1 MWQNL
6 KDYSYDERELITE
19 GARRAASLRRTIRKF
34 SDKTVEEKIINLA
47 IGDALL
53 APAPHHSEPFRFI
66 VLRNDVVRHTE
77 IRNKLLDEM
86 RSAWISDLKE
96 IDKKETKEVSRRIS
110 KGDILRT
117 APVMILPIV
126 NLDYGA
132 HSYSDERRQGSER
145 DMFMVAGG
153 AAVENLM
160 IRLAAEGLGS
170 AWISSTIFT
179 QGIVRKQ
186 FGLSKGALALG
197 AVVVGYP
204 AEIARERTARNVE
217 NYIIPLS

>member
-1 MWQNL
+1 M
-6 KDYSYDERELITE
+6 KDNTLDEMDLIKE
-19 GARRAASLRRTIRKF
+19 GARGAAGLRRTIRKF
-34 SDKTVEEKIINLA
+34 SDKTVDQEIINLA

-86 RSAWISDLKE
+86 KSAWIADLKE
-96 IDKKETKEVSRRIS
+96 IDKKETEEVSRRIT
-110 KGDILRT
+110 KGDIVRT

-126 NLDYGA
+126 NLDFGA
-132 HSYSDERRQGSER
+132 HTYPDERRQGSER

-160 IRLAAEGLGS
+160 IRLSAEGLGS

-179 QGIVRKQ
+179 PEIVRKH
-186 FGLSKGALALG
+186 FELSEGALALG

-204 AEIARERTARNVE
+204 AEIARERTAKNVE
-217 NYIIPLS
+217 NYLISLPLP

>member
-1 MWQNL
+1 M
-6 KDYSYDERELITE
+6 KDNTLDEMELITE
-19 GARRAASLRRTIRKF
+19 GARRASSLRRTIRKF

-66 VLRNDVVRHTE
+66 VLRNDIVRHTE

-86 RSAWISDLKE
+86 KSAWIADLKE
-96 IDKKETKEVSRRIS
+96 IDKKETEEVSRRIS
-110 KGDILRT
+110 KGDIVRT

-132 HSYSDERRQGSER
+132 HTYPDERRQGSER

-179 QGIVRKQ
+179 QEIVRKQ
-186 FGLSKGALALG
+186 FGLSRGALALG

-204 AEIARERTARNVE
+204 AEIARERPPKVAE
-217 NYIIPLS
+217 NYILSI

>member
-1 MWQNL
+1 L
-6 KDYSYDERELITE
+6 KDNTLDEMELITE
-19 GARRAASLRRTIRKF
+19 GARGAASLRRTIRKF

-66 VLRNDVVRHTE
+66 VLRNDIDKHTE
-77 IRNKLLDEM
+77 IRNKLLNEM

-96 IDKKETKEVSRRIS
+96 IDKKETGEVSRRIS
-110 KGDILRT
+110 KGDIVRT

-126 NLDYGA
+126 NLDFGA
-132 HSYSDERRQGSER
+132 HSYPDERRQSAER

-160 IRLAAEGLGS
+160 IRLSAEGLGS

-179 QGIVRKQ
+179 QEIVRKQ
-186 FGLSKGALALG
+186 FDLSKGALALG

-204 AEIARERTARNVE
+204 AEIARERTAKIVE
-217 NYIIPLS
+217 NYIISLPLP

>member
-1 MWQNL
+1 M

-34 SDKTVEEKIINLA
+34 SDKTVEHEIINLA

-66 VLRNDVVRHTE
+66 VLRNDKVRHTE

-96 IDKKETKEVSRRIS
+96 IDKKDTEEVSRRIS
-110 KGDILRT
+110 RGDIVRT

-153 AAVENLM
+153 AAVQNLM
-160 IRLAAEGLGS
+160 IRLSAEGLGS

-186 FGLSKGALALG
+186 FGLSKGAIALG
-197 AVVVGYP
+197 AVVLGYP
-204 AEIARERTARNVE
+204 AEIARERPPKVVE
-217 NYIIPLS
+217 NYILSI

>member
-1 MWQNL
+1 L
-6 KDYSYDERELITE
+6 KDNTLDEMDLIKE
-19 GARRAASLRRTIRKF
+19 GARGAAGLRRTIRKF
-34 SDKTVEEKIINLA
+34 SDKTVDQEIINLA

-86 RSAWISDLKE
+86 KSAWIADLKE
-96 IDKKETKEVSRRIS
+96 IDKKETEEVSRRIT
-110 KGDILRT
+110 KGDIVRT

-126 NLDYGA
+126 NLDFGA
-132 HSYSDERRQGSER
+132 HTYPDERRQGSER

-160 IRLAAEGLGS
+160 IRLSAEGLGS

-179 QGIVRKQ
+179 PEIVRKH
-186 FGLSKGALALG
+186 FELSEGALALG

-204 AEIARERTARNVE
+204 AEIARERTAKNVE
-217 NYIIPLS
+217 NYLISLPLP

>member
-1 MWQNL
+1 M
-6 KDYSYDERELITE
+6 KDNTLDEMELITE
-19 GARRAASLRRTIRKF
+19 GARRASSLRRTIRKF

-66 VLRNDVVRHTE
+66 VLRNDIVRHTE

-86 RSAWISDLKE
+86 KSAWISDLKE
-96 IDKKETKEVSRRIS
+96 IDKKETEEVSRRIS
-110 KGDILRT
+110 KGDIVRT

-132 HSYSDERRQGSER
+132 HTYPDERRQGSER

-179 QGIVRKQ
+179 QEIVRKQ
-186 FGLSKGALALG
+186 FGLSRGALALG

-204 AEIARERTARNVE
+204 AEIARERPPKVAE
-217 NYIIPLS
+217 NYILSI

>member
-1 MWQNL
+1 L
-6 KDYSYDERELITE
+6 KDNTLDVKDLIKE
-19 GARRAASLRRTIRKF
+19 GARGAASLRRTIRKF
-34 SDKTVEEKIINLA
+34 SDKTVDQEIINLA

-86 RSAWISDLKE
+86 KSAWIADLKE
-96 IDKKETKEVSRRIS
+96 IDKKETEEVSRRIS
-110 KGDILRT
+110 KGDIVRT
-117 APVMILPIV
+117 APVMILPLV
-126 NLDYGA
+126 NLDFGA
-132 HSYSDERRQGSER
+132 HSYPDERRQGSER

-179 QGIVRKQ
+179 QEIVRQ
-186 FGLSKGALALG
+186 HFGLSKGALALG

-204 AEIARERTARNVE
+204 AEIARERTVKNVE
-217 NYIIPLS
+217 NYIISLPLP